1 MATPSGQAADG
12 GPRGAGSG
20 LPGPDPCAALRERMV
35 REQIAGRGVR
45 DPRVLEAM
53 GTVPRHLF
61 VPGAVAAEAHA
72 DCPLPIGCGQTISQP
87 YIVAVM
93 AEVLELTG
101 SERVLEVGSGS
112 GYMAAV
118 LSRLALEVYG
128 VELEPELHQRSARI
142 LSRLGCAN
150 VRLRCGDGAL
160 GWPEAAPFDA
170 ALLSCAAEALPAEPW
185 AQVAMGG
192 RMVLPVGAPLG
203 GQELVLVRKTPQ
215 GSRITRLMPVGFV
228 PLRRGPELPQ

>member
-1 MATPSGQAADG
+1 MATPGGQTSEG
-12 GPRGAGSG
+12 SSG
-20 LPGPDPCAALRERMV
+20 LEVCAAMRERMV
-35 REQIAGRGVR
+35 REQIARRGIR

-53 GTVPRHLF
+53 ASVPRHLF
-61 VPGAVAAEAHA
+61 VPEAMAADAHA
-72 DCPLPIGCGQTISQP
+72 DCPLPIGRGQTISQP

-93 AEVLELTG
+93 AEVLELAG

-118 LSRLALEVYG
+118 LSRLARAVYG
-128 VELEPELHQRSARI
+128 VELEPELHQRSVKI

-150 VRLRCGDGAL
+150 VHLRCGDGAL

-170 ALLSCAAEALPAEPW
+170 VLLSCAAEALPAEPW

-215 GSRITRLMPVGFV
+215 GSRVTRLMPVGFV
-228 PLRRGPELPQ
+228 PLRRGRELPQ